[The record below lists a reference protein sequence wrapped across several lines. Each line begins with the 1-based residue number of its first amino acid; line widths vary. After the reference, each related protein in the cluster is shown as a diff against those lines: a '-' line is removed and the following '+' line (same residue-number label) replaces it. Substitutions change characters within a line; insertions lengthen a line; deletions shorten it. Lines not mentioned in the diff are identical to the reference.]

1 MSSRSLAQKAVK
13 SRTSST
19 SSVDNLW
26 LLWTMERNWSAGA
39 GDAVS
44 IPPGHDAWV
53 VGEEPVVAV
62 DFGGME
68 TYGLAGGG

>member
-1 MSSRSLAQKAVK
+1 
-13 SRTSST
+13 
-19 SSVDNLW
+19 
-26 LLWTMERNWSAGA
+26 MERNWSAGA